1 MPHFL
6 FEREELIYNFVKEVN
21 ADLNSP
27 DFDQRALQQDGIHYD
42 DARDTA
48 VVVADSRQEAEGFIS
63 NNSDTATN

>member
-48 VVVADSRQEAEGFIS
+48 VVVADSQQEAEGLIS
-63 NNSDTATN
+63 NSGATTN